1 MIKSIYAKSVKC
13 SPIYKL
19 PEVKRIKI
27 SKKFAIGLKIIH
39 KSTKAN
45 KNMMI
50 NKVTMSIS
58 DVAEIYRRSTR
69 LKSCNTGIKQA
80 VSFYSMQ
87 VSNEKKKGLYRN
99 NGNINK
105 KRIM

>member
-1 MIKSIYAKSVKC
+1 MIKSIYVKSVKC

-19 PEVKRIKI
+19 PEVKRIKF
-27 SKKFAIGLKIIH
+27 SKTFGIECKSIKI
-39 KSTKAN
+39 N
-45 KNMMI
+45 KNIMI
-50 NKVTMSIS
+50 NKATMSIS
-58 DVAEIYRRSTR
+58 DVTEVYRRSTE

-87 VSNEKKKGLYRN
+87 VGNEKKKGLYRN